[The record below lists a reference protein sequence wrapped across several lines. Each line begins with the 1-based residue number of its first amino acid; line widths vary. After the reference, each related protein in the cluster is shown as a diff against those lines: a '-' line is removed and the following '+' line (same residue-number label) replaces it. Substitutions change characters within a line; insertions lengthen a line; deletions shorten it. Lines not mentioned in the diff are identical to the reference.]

1 MEQELKSLR
10 KRNKE
15 LEKEVKEGRERN
27 DLLQQQLTQA
37 KARLRV
43 AEEAEERLSVEIGE
57 LEADA
62 LEHAR
67 AYESYIEQLLD
78 QLASAQKI
86 MAASK
91 NVATKE
97 GDEM

>member
-27 DLLQQQLTQA
+27 DLLQQQLTHA

-62 LEHAR
+62 LEYAR